1 MPNENV
7 FAYQNLP
14 SAENPSPYIVYNHI
28 LIAPTHFVLWTP
40 QTGKR
45 IFLTG
50 IEISAELQAIVPA
63 TSFERAGN
71 SIFLVARF
79 GTTSPT
85 PSAFV
90 QTFFSPL
97 QFNVNESISVT
108 SALTLIDITL
118 CGYEA

>member
-14 SAENPSPYIVYNHI
+14 VKENPSSNIVYNHI
-28 LIAPTHFVLWTP
+28 PGAPTNVVLWTP

-45 IFLTG
+45 ILLTA
-50 IEISAELQAIVPA
+50 IDISAELQAIVPDVNLQ
-63 TSFERAGN
+63 RAGN
-71 SIFLVARF
+71 STFLVARF
-79 GTTSPT
+79 STTSPS

-90 QTFFSPL
+90 QTFFSAL
-97 QFNVNESISVT
+97 QFDVDESISVT

-118 CGYEA
+118 CGYEI